1 MELLALFAQFGTL
14 FLGLYTFSENTNE
27 SFAVMVSLGIVAL
40 NAGFLLALAYQ
51 LTRQTRVIL
60 FMSDRIGSLSS
71 PLSSPRRSMTQ
82 LSDDAPKA
90 AAPKALSV
98 EMSPARAFSHAM
110 APPPLV

>member
-14 FLGLYTFSENTNE
+14 FLGLYTFSENTNK

-51 LTRQTRVIL
+51 LTRQTRVML
-60 FMSDRIGSLSS
+60 FMSDSIGSLSS
-71 PLSSPRRSMTQ
+71 PLSSPRHSRTQ
-82 LSDDAPKA
+82 LSDDAPK

-98 EMSPARAFSHAM
+98 EMSPTSAFSRHVM
-110 APPPLV
+110 PPPHV